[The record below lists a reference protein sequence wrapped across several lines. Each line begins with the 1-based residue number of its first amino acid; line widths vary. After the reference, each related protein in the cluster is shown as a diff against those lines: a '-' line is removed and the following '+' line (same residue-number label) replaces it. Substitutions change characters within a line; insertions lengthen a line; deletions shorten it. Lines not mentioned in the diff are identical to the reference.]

1 MKHRSLKT
9 NASGYS
15 DPTAYNAIVKADRL
29 DQEKVNRVLEDIFK
43 TCKEHGVF
51 IYGDIAFIDRKSR
64 QKARRHLY
72 YNEFLDWENDKKFK

>member
-1 MKHRSLKT
+1 MKKRSLQT

-15 DPTAYNAIVKADRL
+15 DPTAYKAIVEADKL
-29 DQEKVNRVLEDIFK
+29 DQNRVNDVLEDIFK
-43 TCKEHGVF
+43 TCKKHGVF

-72 YNEFLDWENDKKFK
+72 YNEFLDWERSE